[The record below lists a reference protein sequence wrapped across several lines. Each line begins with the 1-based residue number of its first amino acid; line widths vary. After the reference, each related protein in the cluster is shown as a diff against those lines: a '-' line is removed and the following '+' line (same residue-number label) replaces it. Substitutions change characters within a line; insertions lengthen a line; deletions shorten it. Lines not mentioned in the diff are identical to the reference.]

1 MFLAS
6 LFFVILQRLECCSSI
21 PHNSVPSDSREVEF
35 KGLKHER
42 DGRFLQTRTV
52 YFVMQIGLIFQ
63 AYIHFK
69 TLILL
74 LHTYIHTYIHT
85 YFYLSCRSIKK
96 GSQKADVDLELKYI
110 YKI

>member
-21 PHNSVPSDSREVEF
+21 PHNSEPSDSREVEF

-63 AYIHFK
+63 AYFHFVIARTSVLRVDSFMLK
-69 TLILL
+69 INLAALI
-74 LHTYIHTYIHT
+74 
-85 YFYLSCRSIKK
+85 
-96 GSQKADVDLELKYI
+96 
-110 YKI
+110 